1 MKEVAWWEHNE
12 PGVEYKSRPSALKD
26 EGWRAYQEQISGLK
40 PTEDGRIPEI
50 TVPDPDNPGKHV
62 SFDGRTFRGI
72 LPRKWILK
80 QNEDMKS
87 SLAPHI
93 VTKQKGLQD
102 R

>member
-1 MKEVAWWEHNE
+1 MKEVAWREHNE

-26 EGWRAYQEQISGLK
+26 EGWRAYQEQISGLN

-93 VTKQKGLQD
+93 VTKQ
-102 R
+102 